1 MLLPLVWQWNLNY
14 MQHTLL
20 PPQVRAHLRREY
32 RIRVVI
38 IFCFLLSLAG
48 LVGAATL
55 FPSFIF
61 ALNEEQSQI
70 ALLESLKQNK
80 DESGVTTLELDFQR
94 DNILINALGV
104 TQKVPRSS
112 VTIQSIVGVRK
123 EVKLTSLAVEA
134 PAPDSLS
141 IIIQGIAPNR
151 DTLLAFKIRL
161 EELVP
166 GGSVELPVSD
176 LAKSKDIQF
185 SMRIIQTF
193 K

>member
-1 MLLPLVWQWNLNY
+1 
-14 MQHTLL
+14 
-20 PPQVRAHLRREY
+20 
-32 RIRVVI
+32 VVI

-161 EELVP
+161 EELVL

>member
-1 MLLPLVWQWNLNY
+1 

-20 PPQVRAHLRREY
+20 PIKERTNLRREY
-32 RIRVVI
+32 RTRVVI

-48 LVGAATL
+48 LIGAATL

-70 ALLESLKQNK
+70 ELLESLKKNK

-94 DNILINALGV
+94 DNALINALSV
-104 TQKVPRSS
+104 TSKVPRSS

-123 EVKLTSLAVEA
+123 EVKLKSVVVDTPTE
-134 PAPDSLS
+134 DSLS
-141 IIIQGIAPNR
+141 IVIQGVAPNR

-176 LAKSKDIQF
+176 LAKSKDLQF
-185 SMRIIQTF
+185 SMRITQTF